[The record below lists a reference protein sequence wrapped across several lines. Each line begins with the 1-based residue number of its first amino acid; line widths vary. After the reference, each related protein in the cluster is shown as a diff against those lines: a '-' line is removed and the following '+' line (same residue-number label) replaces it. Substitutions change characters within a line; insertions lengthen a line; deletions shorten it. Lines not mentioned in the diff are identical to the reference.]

1 MIKNNEQ
8 MPSISKTFRKV
19 MPNGDC
25 IEENSLTVQGKDLKE
40 CVEIFDKRW
49 INANTKTKDR

>member
-1 MIKNNEQ
+1 MVENNEQ
-8 MPSISKTFRKV
+8 LSSISKTFKKV

-25 IEENSLTVQGKDLKE
+25 IEERSLTVQGNDLKE

-49 INANTKTKDR
+49 KNG